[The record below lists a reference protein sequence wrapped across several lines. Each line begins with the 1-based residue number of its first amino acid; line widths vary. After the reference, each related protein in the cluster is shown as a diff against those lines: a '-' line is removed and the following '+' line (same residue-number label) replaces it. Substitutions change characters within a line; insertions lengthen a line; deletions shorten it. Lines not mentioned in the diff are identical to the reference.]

1 MGLEKTFQGSLPERG
16 GNVEKSTSARLRD
29 DSRKSFRRGSGDDRT
44 VGFGK
49 PIEGSCMEPF
59 EGPYDCN

>member
-29 DSRKSFRRGSGDDRT
+29 DSRKSFRGGSWNDET
-44 VGFGK
+44 VGVEK
-49 PIEGSCMEPF
+49 PLEGSLLRP
-59 EGPYDCN
+59 

>member
-29 DSRKSFRRGSGDDRT
+29 DSRKSFRKGSRDDGT
-44 VGFGK
+44 VGFK
-49 PIEGSCMEPF
+49 KTLEGSQASSPMP
-59 EGPYDCN
+59 